1 MRKLAVVVGAIF
13 ALSFSSI
20 QAWANE
26 AATSS
31 GPDKATVAVSELVIS
46 PSISEKQATIVR
58 NSSLIADVENAI
70 RNGRK
75 FDLLTRRGAA
85 LEAIRKEQKF
95 AQSGLAAGDAAVEG
109 QLSNADLILLIEVT
123 QFSFGRSSSRVPN
136 TEKYR
141 VSDSCS
147 IELSVQILDS
157 SRGSVTASFP
167 IKASAK
173 SGTAMANKIGTA
185 NTAILSQTLEKAAA
199 SLANQ
204 LSDTVFPITVLSVK
218 GKRLFVN
225 RGNDSGLKP
234 GDIFDVFEPGEE
246 LIDPETGE
254 NLGSTE
260 MEVGKA
266 RVIRVNPKMTIM
278 EVINGDPSYMQ
289 QGFILRAP
297 VK

>member
-1 MRKLAVVVGAIF
+1 M
-13 ALSFSSI
+13 
-20 QAWANE
+20 
-26 AATSS
+26 
-31 GPDKATVAVSELVIS
+31 
-46 PSISEKQATIVR
+46 
-58 NSSLIADVENAI
+58 
-70 RNGRK
+70 
-75 FDLLTRRGAA
+75 
-85 LEAIRKEQKF
+85 
-95 AQSGLAAGDAAVEG
+95 
-109 QLSNADLILLIEVT
+109 
-123 QFSFGRSSSRVPN
+123 
-136 TEKYR
+136 
-141 VSDSCS
+141 SDSCS

-173 SGTAMANKIGTA
+173 SGTAMANKIGAA